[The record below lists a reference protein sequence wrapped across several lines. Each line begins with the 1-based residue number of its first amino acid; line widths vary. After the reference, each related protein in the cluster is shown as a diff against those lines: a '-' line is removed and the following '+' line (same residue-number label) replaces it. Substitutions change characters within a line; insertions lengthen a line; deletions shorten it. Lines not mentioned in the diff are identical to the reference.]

1 MVFSSIP
8 VYLDPPNWH
17 QQPNHPLGSGTT
29 ENHSQLPPLPPPQ
42 FGNHVAGGATDGS
55 GGSGTAS
62 IRPNSMADRA
72 RLAKIPQP
80 ETALKCPRCEST
92 NTKFCYFNNY
102 SLSQPRHFCK
112 TCRRYWTRG
121 GALRNVPVG
130 GGCRRNKKSK
140 SSSSSSRSKSPVSA
154 SSTENHQMRQTGS
167 NPTGLINHLS
177 QPQTQSLPFLE
188 SLQNLSR
195 YGGAGNMG
203 LNSFNEIQQA
213 QAQSTDHMGFQIG
226 AGNNLMNLSGGLGM
240 DQWRNL
246 QQIPFLGNT
255 GFESSSSTGLYP
267 FQSTTEGVD
276 QDSQLRTTNSRVTTQ
291 VPPVK
296 VEDHN
301 HGVNLTRPFLGI
313 SGNNSNNNNNNNN
326 QFWGGNTWT
335 DLSGTLNSSS
345 TSHLL

>member
-1 MVFSSIP
+1 
-8 VYLDPPNWH
+8 
-17 QQPNHPLGSGTT
+17 
-29 ENHSQLPPLPPPQ
+29 
-42 FGNHVAGGATDGS
+42 
-55 GGSGTAS
+55 
-62 IRPNSMADRA
+62 
-72 RLAKIPQP
+72 
-80 ETALKCPRCEST
+80 
-92 NTKFCYFNNY
+92 
-102 SLSQPRHFCK
+102 
-112 TCRRYWTRG
+112 
-121 GALRNVPVG
+121 
-130 GGCRRNKKSK
+130 
-140 SSSSSSRSKSPVSA
+140 
-154 SSTENHQMRQTGS
+154 
-167 NPTGLINHLS
+167 
-177 QPQTQSLPFLE
+177 
-188 SLQNLSR
+188 
-195 YGGAGNMG
+195 MG

-326 QFWGGNTWT
+326 QFWGGNAWT